1 MGVWRILL
9 AILLVA
15 AAAANEIMFDKVE
28 SAPMARFHSI
38 EQVFPDA
45 LFGHI
50 IITFDVA
57 LLWIQIKELQ
67 EGISYRQNR
76 ATPKHRDLYDV
87 LEGNLVA
94 GNQELEGDIDFF
106 TTSERK
112 ERTFG
117 KWIAGVL
124 GLWNVV
130 QIHEVKKKMVKG
142 TKKGLMIEVHHV
154 DALSDY
160 AEATQDDL
168 GKLAKRISEQTTFLW
183 NWMEQI
189 SSKAAVNDALR
200 PIRAISKIATTIT
213 AQRLDRAVMDIVN
226 VQKSS
231 LSTQRDWKKRDG
243 TSSSTDGRTFSI

>member
-1 MGVWRILL
+1 
-9 AILLVA
+9 
-15 AAAANEIMFDKVE
+15 
-28 SAPMARFHSI
+28 MAHFHSI

-183 NWMEQI
+183 NRMEQI
-189 SSKAAVNDALR
+189 ISKAAVNDALR
-200 PIRAISKIATTIT
+200 PIRAIIKIATTIT
-213 AQRLDRAVMDIVN
+213 AHRLDRAVMDLVN
-226 VQKSS
+226 VQNV
-231 LSTQRDWKKRDG
+231 LSEYAERLEEEGWYIELDG
-243 TSSSTDGRTFSI
+243 WQDIFHLDASYHASAETLTVAVRIPLLRRES